1 MEKDKW
7 MQLSIGAIL
16 AVGLSVGT
24 TATHGADK
32 EHSKAKEGSKG
43 MEKCY
48 GIVKKGMNDC
58 GAHNHS
64 CQGQATKDGDPKEWI
79 FVPTGTCKKIV
90 GGELKG

>member
-7 MQLSIGAIL
+7 LQLSVGAIL
-16 AVGLSVGT
+16 AVGLIGGVG
-24 TATHGADK
+24 AAIAADAEANK
-32 EHSKAKEGSKG
+32 SKGNAKG

-58 GAHNHS
+58 GANNHS
-64 CQGQATKDGDPKEWI
+64 CSGEATKSGDPKEWI